1 MFGYLIIFIIGIIV
15 LATWWRPQRLFSA
28 ALTVIGGGLITG
40 MAYRTPGWLPTL
52 IAGIGTIVM
61 GFIGLWGLLTLLLI
75 AIRPQLIVRK
85 QERLSLGMSLGI
97 WGWLVLTAAWI
108 WALSTGHF
116 TGTIWPWLTF
126 IPGLSAYL
134 GLLFA
139 ASVVGYLRV
148 VIWQAHH
155 ADTLVV
161 LGAGLIDGHHIG
173 RVLAARLDTAL
184 RVARQQDHPVTII
197 VSGGQGPDE
206 DLTEAAAMATYLR
219 DHHFPTTAIRLE
231 TAAANTQANLA
242 NSLAIWQHL
251 PNHGGRVVVITNGY
265 HLFRTRRLASR
276 LGLKVGS
283 VPGPTPVDYVPI
295 GFAREFMA
303 ILVSDWRFH
312 WLIAFILLVA
322 NLLWL
327 II

>member
-1 MFGYLIIFIIGIIV
+1 MFGYLIIFIIGIVV
-15 LATWWRPQRLFSA
+15 LATWWQPQGLFSA

-40 MAYRTPGWLPTL
+40 MAYRAHTWVSSL
-52 IAGIGTIVM
+52 IAGIGTVGI

-75 AIRPQLIVRK
+75 ATRPQRIVRK
-85 QERLSLGMSLGI
+85 TERLTLGMSLGI
-97 WGWLVLTAAWI
+97 WIWLLLTAGWI

-116 TGTIWPWLTF
+116 SGTLWPWLTF
-126 IPGLSAYL
+126 IPALSAYL

-148 VIWQAHH
+148 VVWQSHRS
-155 ADTLVV
+155 DTLVV

-206 DLTEAAAMATYLR
+206 DLTEAAAMATYLQSR
-219 DHHFPTTAIRLE
+219 HFPATAICLETTA
-231 TAAANTQANLA
+231 TNTRANLA

-251 PNHGGRVVVITNGY
+251 PNHGGRVVLITNGY

-276 LGLKVGS
+276 LCLSIGS
-283 VPGPTPVDYVPI
+283 VPAPTPLDYIPI

-303 ILVSDWRFH
+303 ILVSDWRYH
-312 WLIAFILLVA
+312 WLVALVLLVA
-322 NLLWL
+322 NLIWL
-327 II
+327 LI

>member
-1 MFGYLIIFIIGIIV
+1 MFGYLIIFIIGIMI
-15 LATWWRPQRLFSA
+15 LATWWPPQRLFSA
-28 ALTVIGGGLITG
+28 TLTVIGGGIITG
-40 MAYRTPGWLPTL
+40 MAYRAHGWLPTL
-52 IAGIGTIVM
+52 MAGIGTITI

-85 QERLSLGMSLGI
+85 QERLSLGMSVGI
-97 WGWLVLTAAWI
+97 WGWLLLTAGWI

-116 TGTIWPWLTF
+116 TGTLWPWLTF

-148 VIWQAHH
+148 VIWRAHQ

-161 LGAGLIDGHHIG
+161 LGAGLIAGHHIG

-184 RVARQQDHPVTII
+184 QVARRQDHPVTII

-206 DLTEAAAMATYLR
+206 DLTEAAAMAAYLR
-219 DHHFPTTAIRLE
+219 SHHFPATAIRLE
-231 TAAANTQANLA
+231 TAATNTRSNLA
-242 NSLAIWQHL
+242 NSLAIWQQL

-265 HLFRTRRLASR
+265 HLFRTRRLASH
-276 LGLKVGS
+276 LGLNVGS
-283 VPGPTPVDYVPI
+283 VPAPTPLDYVPI

-312 WLIAFILLVA
+312 CLVTVLLLAVNLVWL
-322 NLLWL
+322 L
-327 II
+327 I